1 MADRKFKILSIL
13 LFAFVLFSSFILVGC
28 NEEEKD
34 LVLRIYNWQD
44 YIDDGTDDN
53 GEKVG
58 SSVLDEWAEWYK
70 DTYGV
75 EVSYQYDT
83 FETNEVMLNNLKTGK
98 NTYDLVCPSE
108 YAIQKMMYLDM
119 LQEFDLNL
127 KDKNGDLVLSN
138 HKYLSTYLVDLFA
151 EKGWDTYAIPYMWG
165 TVGFIYNPEFVSE
178 EEASTWNLLWNP
190 DIKSTAKDSI
200 RDTYMVGVMYVY
212 QDELND
218 LKLKLD
224 NGIISQKEYTSKVGE
239 IMNRCDDD
247 TLDKVEDA
255 LILMKNAVYG
265 FEVDSGKND
274 IVTGKIAVNLAWSG
288 DAVYSMDVAEE
299 EEEVYLNYSVPKE
312 GSNVWFDGWV
322 MPKGANTLLA
332 QSFVNFLCSPEIA
345 VRNMNKIGYT
355 SAIVGDEVMD
365 MINDWYGV
373 EDGEEGYEVD
383 LTYLFTDSLSDEYY
397 TINDQG
403 EKRAIVT
410 VSERGRQFD
419 AQYPDEETIMRC
431 GIMEDFGDRIDN
443 VIAMWENVKIGD
455 ISIWFTILLIVFVVI
470 IFVFMYGKKIID
482 KHKKK
487 MRRLKYSK

>member
-1 MADRKFKILSIL
+1 MENSQSLEI
-13 LFAFVLFSSFILVGC
+13 FVI
-28 NEEEKD
+28 KK
-34 LVLRIYNWQD
+34 
-44 YIDDGTDDN
+44 DGTK
-53 GEKVG
+53 EKFELNKIINAVKK
-58 SSVLDEWAEWYK
+58 SAARVLIDFTPE
-70 DTYGV
+70 
-75 EVSYQYDT
+75 Q
-83 FETNEVMLNNLKTGK
+83 LNNICSI
-98 NTYDLVCPSE
+98 V
-108 YAIQKMMYLDM
+108 
-119 LQEFDLNL
+119 
-127 KDKNGDLVLSN
+127 
-138 HKYLSTYLVDLFA
+138 
-151 EKGWDTYAIPYMWG
+151 EK
-165 TVGFIYNPEFVSE
+165 
-178 EEASTWNLLWNP
+178 
-190 DIKSTAKDSI
+190 
-200 RDTYMVGVMYVY
+200 
-212 QDELND
+212 
-218 LKLKLD
+218 
-224 NGIISQKEYTSKVGE
+224 
-239 IMNRCDDD
+239 
-247 TLDKVEDA
+247 
-255 LILMKNAVYG
+255 
-265 FEVDSGKND
+265 EVKDSGKND

-455 ISIWFTILLIVFVVI
+455 ISIWFTIFLIVFVVI
-470 IFVFMYGKKIID
+470 IFAFMYGKKIID

>member
-1 MADRKFKILSIL
+1 
-13 LFAFVLFSSFILVGC
+13 
-28 NEEEKD
+28 
-34 LVLRIYNWQD
+34 
-44 YIDDGTDDN
+44 
-53 GEKVG
+53 
-58 SSVLDEWAEWYK
+58 
-70 DTYGV
+70 
-75 EVSYQYDT
+75 
-83 FETNEVMLNNLKTGK
+83 
-98 NTYDLVCPSE
+98 
-108 YAIQKMMYLDM
+108 
-119 LQEFDLNL
+119 
-127 KDKNGDLVLSN
+127 
-138 HKYLSTYLVDLFA
+138 
-151 EKGWDTYAIPYMWG
+151 MWG

-218 LKLKLD
+218 LKHKLD